1 MISGPNFMKFDDFW
15 TKFDEIFNF
24 INEKLIKQPKYLQK
38 HQKDLSRYN
47 ININNLIRAWET
59 NNWPWNNK
67 QKDDPNRIGF

>member
-1 MISGPNFMKFDDFW
+1 MNKVQQQYHNLQLEPTRPHKI
-15 TKFDEIFNF
+15 
-24 INEKLIKQPKYLQK
+24 LYLQK
-38 HQKDLSRYN
+38 QQKEIARYN